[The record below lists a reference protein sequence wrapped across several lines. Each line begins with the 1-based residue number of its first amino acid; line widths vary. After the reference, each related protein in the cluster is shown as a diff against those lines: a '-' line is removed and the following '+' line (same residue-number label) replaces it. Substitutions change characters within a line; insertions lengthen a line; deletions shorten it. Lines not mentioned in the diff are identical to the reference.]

1 MFGHSPIQSERDRRV
16 KVYLDNSAVSAST
29 AQSEYSRFPNFIGD
43 RFTAVTNTV
52 SGVKTY
58 DIALKYADKIIP
70 YEAGVAK
77 GVTPGYLNFDGDH
90 FDVSSLASQMY
101 TVTST
106 GRTVPYEAGSA
117 KGIPGFI
124 NFDGTHFDVSTIA
137 SNQYTV
143 TLPNHASYLLDEKA
157 KVYVN
162 DVQVGSVAAHL
173 NFSTEFTA
181 TYDAG
186 TLRHDIALA
195 GASYLPDPTVG
206 QFGILRWRSNDVP
219 SKEGIFGEFA
229 INENIAGTRDHG
241 DDADGIY
248 VLWQTG
254 GTDDDNSY
262 IEMTSVSAD
271 ITPFVT
277 RRDYNPHLYG
287 KVKITGSSFRMFI
300 GFHTNEPLTADN
312 NSYLVNASGFG
323 FSYSTDVPDTNY
335 QIRRNDGDGT
345 EDKTSM
351 GVAYS
356 SGTLVTFHIWGN
368 SSGWFWSI
376 NGGAAS
382 AAITTEVPAA
392 STRMHI
398 TARLEQIGN
407 GGTAQEMKIYYLYYK
422 SDK

>member
-1 MFGHSPIQSERDRRV
+1 MFGHSPIQSERDKRV
-16 KVYLDNSAVSAST
+16 RVYLDNSAVSAST

-173 NFSTEFTA
+173 KIPNW
-181 TYDAG
+181 
-186 TLRHDIALA
+186 
-195 GASYLPDPTVG
+195 PTVG
-206 QFGILRWRSNDVP
+206 
-219 SKEGIFGEFA
+219 
-229 INENIAGTRDHG
+229 
-241 DDADGIY
+241 
-248 VLWQTG
+248 
-254 GTDDDNSY
+254 
-262 IEMTSVSAD
+262 
-271 ITPFVT
+271 
-277 RRDYNPHLYG
+277 
-287 KVKITGSSFRMFI
+287 
-300 GFHTNEPLTADN
+300 
-312 NSYLVNASGFG
+312 SG
-323 FSYSTDVPDTNY
+323 
-335 QIRRNDGDGT
+335 R
-345 EDKTSM
+345 
-351 GVAYS
+351 
-356 SGTLVTFHIWGN
+356 
-368 SSGWFWSI
+368 
-376 NGGAAS
+376 
-382 AAITTEVPAA
+382 
-392 STRMHI
+392 
-398 TARLEQIGN
+398 
-407 GGTAQEMKIYYLYYK
+407 
-422 SDK
+422 